1 MLSLMLFTR
10 YHQVSLI
17 DCQIRRTDMQN
28 RKWIA
33 ALLAGVMMSATTG
46 CVYRIDIPQGN
57 YVEQKQVNQLRVGM
71 TREQVEYVMGSP
83 LVTDQNDP
91 NVWYYI
97 YYLKPGWD
105 KEERKDM
112 RLMFKN
118 DRLAAISGDFTTPS
132 DFYRPL

>member
-1 MLSLMLFTR
+1 MLSLTIFTR
-10 YHQVSLI
+10 YYQASSI
-17 DCQIRRTDMQN
+17 DCQTRRIDMQN

-46 CVYRIDIPQGN
+46 CVYRIDVPQGN
-57 YVEQKQVNQLRVGM
+57 YVEQKQVNQLRIGM
-71 TREQVEYVMGSP
+71 TRAQVEYVMGSP
-83 LVTDQNDP
+83 MVTDQNDP

-105 KEERKDM
+105 KAERKD
-112 RLMFKN
+112 LHVIFKN
-118 DRLAAISGDFTTPS
+118 DRLAAISGDFHTPS

>member
-1 MLSLMLFTR
+1 
-10 YHQVSLI
+10 
-17 DCQIRRTDMQN
+17 MQN

-46 CVYRIDIPQGN
+46 CVYRIDVPQGN
-57 YVEQKQVNQLRVGM
+57 YVEQKQVDQLRVGM
-71 TREQVEYVMGSP
+71 TREQVIYVMGSP
-83 LVTDQNDP
+83 MVTDQNDP

-105 KEERKDM
+105 KAERKDM

-118 DRLAAISGDFTTPS
+118 DRLAAVSGDFRPPA